1 MSFRREN
8 KRMKKKLKYILP
20 ISVVLIVAVIL
31 VFVFLMKEESYRV
44 IQVSNVDGTAEVERE
59 EIGVLDAYNG
69 MRLQTEDAVLVEA
82 ESYLYLKL
90 DEDKYAMLEPGTKIR
105 LKATGNSTNSKTSIY
120 LESGAIVN
128 RLDSKL
134 SEESSYEI
142 STPNSTMAI
151 RGTIFRVEVLP
162 TEDGSGVET
171 LVSVYEGEVASQLIQ
186 PDGTIED
193 AVILVANDKS
203 ILIRNTETETTLVND
218 PENVEYEELKKNVLD
233 FIMKAIEEREDSG
246 ISQET
251 EEIIKETL
259 EALEEP
265 TPTPVPTEFTV
276 TFRYQGTVFA
286 TQKVLRGEC
295 ATAPLLVPSMN
306 GGWEFDFSAPIT
318 EDVVIDWKE

>member
-218 PENVEYEELKKNVLD
+218 PENVEYEELTKNVLD

-276 TFRYQGTVFA
+276 TFRYQGAVFA

>member
-44 IQVSNVDGTAEVERE
+44 IQVSNVDGAAEVERE
-59 EIGVLDAYNG
+59 EIGVLNAYNG
-69 MRLQTEDAVLVEA
+69 MILQTEDDVMVEA

-90 DEDKYAMLEPGTKIR
+90 DEDKYAMLEPGTKIH
-105 LKATGNSTNSKTSIY
+105 LKATGNSANSKTSIY

-193 AVILVANDKS
+193 AVVLVANDKS
-203 ILIRNTETETTLVND
+203 ILIRNTETETTIVND
-218 PENVEYEELKKNVLD
+218 PENVEYEELTKNVLD

-276 TFRYQGTVFA
+276 TFRYQGAVFA